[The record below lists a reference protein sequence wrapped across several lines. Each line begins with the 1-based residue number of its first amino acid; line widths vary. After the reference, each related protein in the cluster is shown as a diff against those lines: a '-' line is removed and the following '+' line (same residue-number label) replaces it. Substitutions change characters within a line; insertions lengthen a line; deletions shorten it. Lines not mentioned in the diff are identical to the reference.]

1 MSEPLNAITRTLEVG
16 SISQRAFWLD
26 LADRTVKT
34 FIQNVLV
41 FLGAGVVITDV
52 SWTTVLGS
60 AGLAALVSFLLA
72 LASATALT
80 SGNWLIDAGDRAAR
94 TFAGT
99 LVGAIP
105 ATGGLADIDWKAAL
119 TIASTAAIVSV
130 LTSALTVNLGA
141 SKGLPST
148 APVIPVALPVI
159 NPTGSYTELNGD

>member
-1 MSEPLNAITRTLEVG
+1 MSEVPLATVG
-16 SISQRAFWLD
+16 SISQRGFWLD
-26 LADRTVKT
+26 MLDRTVKT

-52 SWTTVLGS
+52 SWATVLSS

-80 SGNWLIDAGDRAAR
+80 SGNWLIDSADRAAR

-105 ATGGLADIDWKAAL
+105 ATGGLTDIDWKAAL
-119 TIASTAAIVSV
+119 TIAGTAAIVSL
-130 LTSALTVNLGA
+130 LTSTLTVNVGA
-141 SKGLPST
+141 TKGLPT
-148 APVIPVALPVI
+148 LAPVIPAPLPVI
-159 NPTGSYTELNGD
+159 NPTGTVTEFRE